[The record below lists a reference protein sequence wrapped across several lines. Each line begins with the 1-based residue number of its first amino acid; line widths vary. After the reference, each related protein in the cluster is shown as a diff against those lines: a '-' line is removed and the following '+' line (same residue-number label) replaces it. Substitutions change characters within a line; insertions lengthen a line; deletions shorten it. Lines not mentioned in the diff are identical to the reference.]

1 MLRRFTPRNDKIVD
15 LGITDYEV
23 VHQQQLQLASDI
35 ALKKSDELILITEH
49 FPVYTCGRRTR
60 PEDRPVGNDIPVVD
74 IERGGELTYH
84 GPGQIVGYPILD
96 LNRRKMSIPQYLRKL
111 EEMLI
116 AILKTYGIEGRYRQ
130 EYCAGVWSGDKKL
143 VSIGIAVRR
152 WVTFHGFALNVDCD
166 LTPFRQARPCGMSG
180 NQMTSL
186 KELGCN
192 ISKEELKKK
201 IETKLAQTFF
211 DVIASKAKQSPIVSE
226 GDPSATP
233 QDDLRSDCHG
243 PCGASQ

>member
-1 MLRRFTPRNDKIVD
+1 MEQPSTFFKDKTPLPNPLPQGEREKIYFPLPLWERVTD
-15 LGITDYEV
+15 LGMTHYEEALK
-23 VHQQQLQLASDI
+23 LQRELHSDV
-35 ALKKSDELILITEH
+35 ALKKLDELIIITEH

-60 PEDRPVGNDIPVVD
+60 LEDRPVGEDIPVVD

-111 EEMLI
+111 EEILI

-130 EYCAGVWSGDKKL
+130 EYCAGVWSGDKKV

-180 NQMTSL
+180 DQMTSL

-192 ISKEELKKK
+192 ISKEELKEK
-201 IETKLAQTFF
+201 IKSALVEKFF
-211 DVIASKAKQSPIVSE
+211 
-226 GDPSATP
+226 
-233 QDDLRSDCHG
+233 
-243 PCGASQ
+243 